1 MKVLFKVSV
10 FTTETIVEINKIKY
24 RITTRGGLCP
34 DTNKKSRAVT
44 FDFARVDKNKL
55 TQKEEKIGDEIF
67 ESIIKD

>member
-24 RITTRGGLCP
+24 RITTKGGICP
-34 DTNKKSRAVT
+34 ETNKKSRAVT
-44 FDFARVDKNKL
+44 FDFVRVDKNKL
-55 TQKEEKIGDEIF
+55 TEKEEKIGDSIF

>member
-34 DTNKKSRAVT
+34 ETNKKSRAVT